1 MTRNPDT
8 ASADRQIVAAVPPVS
23 HPDSRVRAMDRIAF
37 TLLLALAVHF
47 LVWAGLGVSLPQLQE
62 QRLSSTLHVTLSKV
76 PSEPV
81 TEPVKRIAEQDQQA
95 SGRSDREQEP
105 QQQSAP
111 PPAVPAPP
119 EAKPE
124 PESKPEQS
132 AADKPAVN
140 ANVTPAPDK
149 QKAPAEKAAVVEPAA
164 KNETEEAAPEIN
176 SLSDAQALLARS
188 LEIARL
194 EAQQQALAEQ
204 YAKRPRVRTI
214 STLTAKA
221 SDDAFYLRQW
231 QEKIERVGN
240 LNYPERIRREN
251 LTGRL
256 RMLVA
261 LKPDGSVKEAQI
273 LKSSGHPV
281 LDQAA
286 LEIVRLSAPFAPFPR
301 SIRERTDILEIIR
314 TWQFGNGNLFSET
327 G

>member
-1 MTRNPDT
+1 MNRDANT
-8 ASADRQIVAAVPPVS
+8 SAESEIRVGGLPPIT
-23 HPDSRVRAMDRIAF
+23 HPDSQVRAVDRIAF
-37 TLLLALAVHF
+37 TVLLASVIHF
-47 LVWAGLGVSLPQLQE
+47 LIWAGLGINPPE
-62 QRLSSTLHVTLSKV
+62 PKERLSSTLHVTLSKV

-81 TEPVKRIAEQDQQA
+81 DESVKRIAEQDQQA
-95 SGRSDREQEP
+95 SGLSDREKEP
-105 QQQSAP
+105 QTSTAP
-111 PPAVPAPP
+111 PPQQEKAVVAKTEPKPTRKPQP
-119 EAKPE
+119 ELKPKPE
-124 PESKPEQS
+124 PASDQS
-132 AADKPAVN
+132 AKAEPKPSAEEPPL
-140 ANVTPAPDK
+140 VT
-149 QKAPAEKAAVVEPAA
+149 
-164 KNETEEAAPEIN
+164 NF
-176 SLSDAQALLARS
+176 SDAQALLARS

-194 EAQQQALAEQ
+194 EAEQKALAEQ

-256 RMLVA
+256 RVLVA
-261 LKPDGSVKEAQI
+261 LNPDGSVKEAQI

-281 LDQAA
+281 LDEAA
-286 LEIVRLSAPFAPFPR
+286 LEIVRLAAPFAPFPR

-314 TWQFGNGNLFSET
+314 TWQFGNGNLFGEA